1 MRAARCGAVRS
12 GAERIRAL
20 PAVLEAVLPLSA
32 VLQGAAHPG
41 PARPPQPPAA
51 AAGPCTP
58 AMEARAAGSAG
69 TGYNEALLH
78 KVGLRA
84 RRSCQVRGGGRWGG
98 VTVIAGAGDRFNF
111 SG

>member
-1 MRAARCGAVRS
+1 MRS
-12 GAERIRAL
+12 GAELCGAD
-20 PAVLEAVLPLSA
+20 P
-32 VLQGAAHPG
+32 GAARGAGGGAAAVRGAAGSGASRTRP
-41 PARPPQPPAA
+41 PPQPPAA

-84 RRSCQVRGGGRWGG
+84 RRSCQVHGGGRWGG